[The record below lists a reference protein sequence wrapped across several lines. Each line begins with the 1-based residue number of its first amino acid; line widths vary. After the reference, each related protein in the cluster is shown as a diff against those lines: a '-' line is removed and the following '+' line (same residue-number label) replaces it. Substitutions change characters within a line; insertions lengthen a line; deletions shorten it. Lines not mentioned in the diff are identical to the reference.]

1 MACISFTVVSLS
13 SHNQNEG
20 NSPIE
25 IAWTRGVALATGVV
39 AAVIVNWIVWPF
51 VARHE
56 LRKSLSYMLLNL
68 GIAYRGVVA
77 RLVLPL
83 SCQNTGL

>member
-1 MACISFTVVSLS
+1 MSFTVVSLS
-13 SHNQNEG
+13 AYNTDGRH
-20 NSPIE
+20 SPAE
-25 IAWTRGVALATGVV
+25 IAWSRGIAFVTGVI
-39 AAVIVNWIVWPF
+39 AAVVVNWIVWPF

-77 RLVLPL
+77 RHVSQLLY
-83 SCQNTGL
+83 T